1 MVRAELEK
9 KIAEKYG
16 TQAAFGLSI
25 GWIPQKVYR
34 MLNVQYEPKF
44 GEAVQISRA
53 LDIPLDEL
61 ASFFAQ

>member
-1 MVRAELEK
+1 MEREALEK
-9 KIAEKYG
+9 RITEKYG
-16 TQAAFGLSI
+16 SQAAFGLSV

-34 MLNVQYEPKF
+34 MLNAQYEPKF
-44 GEAVQISRA
+44 GEAVKISRA